1 MSDQQPGRQP
11 GELAFS
17 LLLLIAS
24 LFLVWQ
30 AWTIAGF
37 ASLSSAGVMPMLATG
52 TMALSGLVILGQTA
66 RRRAP
71 ARQGVARRFLAEVT
85 PPRLALFAAMI
96 VLYMLALEPAG
107 FLFSSFLFLFAGMAF
122 LHRRSLLLSLVV
134 SAASLALIWF
144 VFRHVFAVVLPAGRL
159 F

>member
-1 MSDQQPGRQP
+1 MPDQHDRQP

-17 LLLLIAS
+17 LLLLVAS
-24 LFLVWQ
+24 LFLGWQ

-37 ASLSSAGVMPMLATG
+37 ASLSSAGVMPMLATA
-52 TMALSGLVILGQTA
+52 TMALSGLVILGRTA

-71 ARQGVARRFLAEVT
+71 AGQGAARRFLAEIT

-107 FLFSSFLFLFAGMAF
+107 FLVSSFLFLFAGMAF

>member
-17 LLLLIAS
+17 LLLLVAS
-24 LFLVWQ
+24 LFLAWQ
-30 AWTIAGF
+30 AWRIAGF

-52 TMALSGLVILGQTA
+52 TMAVSGLVIMGQTA
-66 RRRAP
+66 RRRA
-71 ARQGVARRFLAEVT
+71 AAGHGGARRFLAEVT
-85 PPRLALFAAMI
+85 PPRLALFAGMI

-107 FLFSSFLFLFAGMAF
+107 FLLSSFVFLFAGMAF
-122 LHRRSLLLSLVV
+122 LHRRSLVVSLVV
-134 SAASLALIWF
+134 SATSLALIWF

>member
-17 LLLLIAS
+17 LLLLVAS
-24 LFLVWQ
+24 LFLAWQ